1 MTGANDEASV
11 VFYRRR
17 TPEMAIT
24 PNEIEW
30 IEFIRLA
37 SGGTD
42 PQPTLSR
49 VQRLRQIFQ
58 MSSDCR

>member
-1 MTGANDEASV
+1 MTGAHDEASAT
-11 VFYRRR
+11 FYRRR
-17 TPEMAIT
+17 TAGRPIT

-37 SGGTD
+37 SGDTD
-42 PQPTLSR
+42 PPPTLSR

-58 MSSDCR
+58 LASS